1 MRVERIEVKRCFVI
15 SEKAKVALKGMDVAA
30 FQNGLAQIERGV
42 LSMTEKQLNGLINWA
57 PRLAKYNEL
66 VWHFEECSI
75 DDIGVWP
82 RAGGLPPDWC
92 LGSVRET
99 EQSIRQGLSG
109 IASHKGRALDNIP
122 SIVRVLD
129 VILNS
134 RYLAPIIV
142 PGGTWRKYPC
152 HQMKGDIDDGCMR
165 AIAFAIK
172 GYEKFNVY
180 VGKSF

>member
-1 MRVERIEVKRCFVI
+1 MKVERIEVKRCFVVG
-15 SEKAKVALKGMDVAA
+15 EEAKVALKGMDAAA
-30 FQNGLAQIERGV
+30 FQKGLAQIEQRV
-42 LSMTEKQLNGLINWA
+42 ASMTEEQLNGMVHWA

-75 DDIGVWP
+75 DDVGVWP
-82 RAGGLPPDWC
+82 AAGELPLDWC

-99 EQSIRQGLSG
+99 ERSIRQGLSR
-109 IASHKGRALDNIP
+109 IARCKGRALDNIP

-129 VILNS
+129 IIRSS

-165 AIAFAIK
+165 AVAFAIK
-172 GYEKFNVY
+172 GYEKFNAY